1 MALTGEAFGF
11 SLGINVLIALSVF
24 LFFGAIR
31 RAGGLSKFYQ
41 PKRLPFYYITFSSA
55 LSPFS
60 HLISA
65 DGNLDVAK

>member
-41 PKRLPFYYITFSSA
+41 PKRFATLLYHVFVCTEPLLSA
-55 LSPFS
+55 
-60 HLISA
+60 HER
-65 DGNLDVAK
+65 

>member
-11 SLGINVLIALSVF
+11 SLGINVAIALGVF

-41 PKRLPFYYITFSSA
+41 PKRYCFVL
-55 LSPFS
+55 
-60 HLISA
+60 
-65 DGNLDVAK
+65 

>member
-11 SLGINVLIALSVF
+11 SLGINVFIALGVF

-41 PKRLPFYYITFSSA
+41 PKRWFLMLGRLNSA
-55 LSPFS
+55 
-60 HLISA
+60 
-65 DGNLDVAK
+65 

>member
-11 SLGINVLIALSVF
+11 SLGINVLIALFVF

-41 PKRLPFYYITFSSA
+41 PKRLPLYYITFSSA
-55 LSPFS
+55 LAPLSS
-60 HLISA
+60 S
-65 DGNLDVAK
+65 